1 MTRTTGRPRARV
13 AAAARP
19 GPGSTPRLLSL
30 LGLIAATLAAFAGVM
45 RNRWLL
51 LDDPLYVLVN
61 PHVRAGF
68 TLEGVVWFLRHPHGE
83 NWHPLTSISH
93 MLDVQLFGL
102 EPSGHHAVSLALHV
116 LNAALLA
123 VVLARLTGA
132 WWRSLTVAAL
142 FALHPLRVESVAW
155 VAERKDVLSALFFVV
170 ALECYRR
177 WAARP
182 TPGRYALLVVVVALG
197 LMSKP
202 MLVTLPF
209 VLVLLD
215 VWPLER
221 LVTDAADPSRPRR
234 APRRA
239 LAGLIAEKWALF
251 ALAAASSIVTFLV
264 QRHTGAVAATALVSP
279 AERICNALIAPWR
292 YIGATLWPAG
302 LIPFYPHP
310 AAPNVA
316 GAALALVGLV
326 AVTGAALRAV
336 PRRPWLAVGWLWYL
350 GMLVPVIGLLQV
362 GRQAIADRYTYLP
375 AIGLMIALVWGVA
388 DLTARRPWARRAA
401 IAATAAALVTC
412 VILTTR
418 QVARWRDTR
427 TLFTWT
433 LAVSPDNA
441 VAHESL
447 GNALLEAHDVA
458 GAIPHL
464 ERAAELAPDY
474 PGALNNLGS
483 ALGLAGRNDEAVQVF
498 ERALREHE
506 SADAH
511 FNLAYVEVKLGRLDD
526 AIRECEAGL
535 RLDPGHY
542 ESNAQLGMLLAW
554 RGRLDE
560 AIEHLRRAL
569 AARPANLETRRLL
582 AQTLERA
589 HRHDEAQAQ
598 YAEILHRSPGDRDA
612 QSHLDRRTNP

>member
-1 MTRTTGRPRARV
+1 
-13 AAAARP
+13 
-19 GPGSTPRLLSL
+19 
-30 LGLIAATLAAFAGVM
+30 
-45 RNRWLL
+45 
-51 LDDPLYVLVN
+51 
-61 PHVRAGF
+61 
-68 TLEGVVWFLRHPHGE
+68 
-83 NWHPLTSISH
+83 
-93 MLDVQLFGL
+93 
-102 EPSGHHAVSLALHV
+102 
-116 LNAALLA
+116 
-123 VVLARLTGA
+123 
-132 WWRSLTVAAL
+132 
-142 FALHPLRVESVAW
+142 
-155 VAERKDVLSALFFVV
+155 
-170 ALECYRR
+170 
-177 WAARP
+177 
-182 TPGRYALLVVVVALG
+182 
-197 LMSKP
+197 
-202 MLVTLPF
+202 
-209 VLVLLD
+209 
-215 VWPLER
+215 
-221 LVTDAADPSRPRR
+221 
-234 APRRA
+234 
-239 LAGLIAEKWALF
+239 
-251 ALAAASSIVTFLV
+251 
-264 QRHTGAVAATALVSP
+264 
-279 AERICNALIAPWR
+279 
-292 YIGATLWPAG
+292 
-302 LIPFYPHP
+302 
-310 AAPNVA
+310 
-316 GAALALVGLV
+316 
-326 AVTGAALRAV
+326 
-336 PRRPWLAVGWLWYL
+336 
-350 GMLVPVIGLLQV
+350 
-362 GRQAIADRYTYLP
+362 
-375 AIGLMIALVWGVA
+375 MIALVWGVA
-388 DLTARRPWARRAA
+388 DLTARRPRARRAA
-401 IAATAAALVTC
+401 IAATAAALVACAT
-412 VILTTR
+412 LTVR

-589 HRHDEAQAQ
+589 HRHDEAQAE

>member
-1 MTRTTGRPRARV
+1 M
-13 AAAARP
+13 
-19 GPGSTPRLLSL
+19 
-30 LGLIAATLAAFAGVM
+30 
-45 RNRWLL
+45 
-51 LDDPLYVLVN
+51 
-61 PHVRAGF
+61 
-68 TLEGVVWFLRHPHGE
+68 
-83 NWHPLTSISH
+83 
-93 MLDVQLFGL
+93 
-102 EPSGHHAVSLALHV
+102 
-116 LNAALLA
+116 
-123 VVLARLTGA
+123 
-132 WWRSLTVAAL
+132 
-142 FALHPLRVESVAW
+142 
-155 VAERKDVLSALFFVV
+155 
-170 ALECYRR
+170 
-177 WAARP
+177 
-182 TPGRYALLVVVVALG
+182 
-197 LMSKP
+197 
-202 MLVTLPF
+202 
-209 VLVLLD
+209 
-215 VWPLER
+215 
-221 LVTDAADPSRPRR
+221 
-234 APRRA
+234 A

-388 DLTARRPWARRAA
+388 DLTARRPRARRAA
-401 IAATAAALVTC
+401 IAATAAALVACAT
-412 VILTTR
+412 LTVR

-589 HRHDEAQAQ
+589 HRHDEAQAE